1 MFVICKVIDKFLNN
15 MLFYDNKILYMRL
28 FKLVVKKR
36 QNVRKLDFV
45 IVNDLDVKFINAYV
59 KFIIS

>member
-1 MFVICKVIDKFLNN
+1 